1 MSFIFIYRPKLKC
14 TTFWLWVRLS
24 TIRPRLPQGCVAWD
38 IVSPEPRNLQEAIAT
53 QPRDQTRDLSQKA
66 EKQNI

>member
-14 TTFWLWVRLS
+14 TTFRLWVRLS